1 MSSEDAEVGTG
12 DGTDKGKGFISEG
25 SSLFHSTIEGRVI
38 SDFRVSSSGSVHLC
52 GSMTMHMAVPENT
65 PAGRA
70 VEAPKVA
77 IVSAPAPIL

>member
-52 GSMTMHMAVPENT
+52 GSVHRSVCYFCRSWDLACT
-65 PAGRA
+65 
-70 VEAPKVA
+70 
-77 IVSAPAPIL
+77 